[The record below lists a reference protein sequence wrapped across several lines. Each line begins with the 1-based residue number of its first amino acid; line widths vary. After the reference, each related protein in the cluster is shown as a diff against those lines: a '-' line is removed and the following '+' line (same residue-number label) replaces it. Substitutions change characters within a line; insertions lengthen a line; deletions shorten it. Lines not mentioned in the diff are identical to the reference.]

1 MKLSAKQHQVISEV
15 NRNLDDLSLIIL
27 YGAKRSGKTFL
38 NNLLFLMM
46 VANAKRN
53 AEEVH
58 YPKPQYILAGYTMA
72 NIQRNIIA
80 ELQNMGIKIQ
90 MNKYNEF
97 ELMGV
102 RIVQTSTGSI
112 SGIGRIRGMTAFG
125 AYINEASL
133 CNRLVFDEIRSRC
146 SGQGAVV
153 ICDTNPDN
161 PEHWLLKD
169 YIEKSGH
176 DGIRAYH
183 FEFDDNE
190 MLDEGYKRNY
200 KATVPTGMLYDR
212 YIKGLWVS
220 GEGAVYPEFNKD
232 TMTITRDKAFDQSY
246 ERFMV
251 GVDWGFNHPTAFAVI
266 GFRDGKYTL
275 MEEHVDSKKSID
287 HWINVAKDIQD
298 RYGDIIFYCD
308 TVNPE
313 HIYDLKQHGI
323 RAIKANKNVANGIEA
338 VADKIHNNQFNVV
351 YDDCP
356 TFRSEIYRY
365 VWGKNGDVVK
375 ENDHLMDAIRYVI
388 YNDKLAMEQNTMDI
402 ADLAKLKG
410 YM

>member
-15 NRNLDDLSLIIL
+15 NRNLGDLSLIIL

-38 NNLLFLMM
+38 NNLLFLML
-46 VANAKRN
+46 VANAKKN
-53 AEEVH
+53 ADEVGVAN
-58 YPKPQYILAGYTMA
+58 PQYILAGYTMA

-80 ELQNMGIKIQ
+80 ELHNMGIKIQ

-146 SGQGAVV
+146 SGKGSVV

-190 MLDEGYKRNY
+190 VLDEGYKRNY

-212 YIKGLWVS
+212 NIKGLWVS

-232 TMTITRDKAFDQSY
+232 TMTVTRNNAFEQSY

-266 GFRDGKYTL
+266 GFKDGKYTL
-275 MEEHVDSKKSID
+275 MEEHVDNKKPID
-287 HWINVAKDIQD
+287 HWINVAKDIQE
-298 RYGDIIFYCD
+298 RFGDIIFYCD
-308 TVNPE
+308 TANPE
-313 HIYDLKQHGI
+313 HIYDLKQNGI
-323 RAIKANKNVANGIEA
+323 RALKANKNVANGIEV
-338 VADKIHNNQFNVV
+338 VADKIHNNKFNVV

-388 YNDKLAMEQNTMDI
+388 YNDKLAMDQNTMDI

>member
-1 MKLSAKQHQVISEV
+1 MKLSAKQHQVIAEV
-15 NRNLDDLSLIIL
+15 NRNLEDLSLIVL

-46 VANAKRN
+46 VANAKKN
-53 AEEVH
+53 ADEVGVAN
-58 YPKPQYILAGYTMA
+58 PQYIIAGYTMS
-72 NIQRNIIA
+72 NIKRNIIA

-146 SGQGAVV
+146 SGKGAVV

-169 YIEKSGH
+169 YIEKSGE

-190 MLDEGYKRNY
+190 MLDEGYKKNY

-212 YIKGLWVS
+212 NIKGLWVS

-232 TMTITRDKAFDQSY
+232 TMTVTRNNAFEQSY

-266 GFRDGKYTL
+266 GFKDGKYTL
-275 MEEHVDSKKSID
+275 MEEHVDNKKPID
-287 HWINVAKDIQD
+287 HWINVAKDIQE
-298 RYGDIIFYCD
+298 RFGDIIFYCD
-308 TVNPE
+308 TANPE
-313 HIYDLKQHGI
+313 HIYDLKQNGI
-323 RAIKANKNVANGIEA
+323 RAFKANKNVANGIEA
-338 VADKIHNNQFNVV
+338 VADKIHNNKFNVV

>member
-15 NRNLDDLSLIIL
+15 NRNLGDLSLIIL

-58 YPKPQYILAGYTMA
+58 YTKPQYILAGYTMA

-232 TMTITRDKAFDQSY
+232 TMTITRDKAFEQSY
-246 ERFMV
+246 ERFIV

-308 TVNPE
+308 TANPE
-313 HIYDLKQHGI
+313 HIYDLKQNGI
-323 RAIKANKNVANGIEA
+323 RALKANKNVANGIEA

-351 YDDCP
+351 HDDCP

>member
-1 MKLSAKQHQVISEV
+1 MKLTTKQHQVIADV
-15 NRNLDDLSLIIL
+15 NRTLGELKLLIL

-38 NNLLFLMM
+38 DNLLFIML
-46 VANAKRN
+46 VANAKKN
-53 AEEVH
+53 ADEVGVTH
-58 YPKPQYILAGYTMA
+58 PQYILAGYTMA

-133 CNRLVFDEIRSRC
+133 CNKVVFDEIRSRC
-146 SGQGAVV
+146 SGKGAVV

-176 DGIRAYH
+176 DGIQAYH

-190 MLDEGYKRNY
+190 MLDEGYKKNY
-200 KATVPTGMLYDR
+200 KATVPPGMFYDH

-232 TMTITRDKAFDQSY
+232 TMIVTRDKAFEQSY

-266 GFRDGKYTL
+266 GFKDGKYTL

-287 HWINVAKDIQD
+287 HWINVAKDVQE

-308 TVNPE
+308 TANPE
-313 HIYDLKQHGI
+313 HIYDLKQNGI
-323 RAIKANKNVANGIEA
+323 RAVKANKNVANGIEV

-402 ADLAKLKG
+402 TDLAKLKG